1 MKNMFAP
8 KHKLYSCK
16 NSIIYYQKAP
26 AQIVFRLDED
36 ATSQIAKWEEETAY
50 SDEEFK
56 CLQGAADGSPS
67 YSPMLFCVGNGEV
80 NLLLG
85 KSFNYIFQGLYLGQ
99 ESQGLVD
106 LDATACPQVIRKPQR
121 VVLKIEGE
129 AYQTLINWNF
139 WVDEE
144 AFAGKYTYDFYEN
157 LTFDQRFITVKDTAT
172 GETLVVDDSHS
183 LWS

>member
-1 MKNMFAP
+1 MNLFTP

-16 NSIIYYQKAP
+16 DSIIYYQKAP
-26 AQIVFRLDED
+26 DKIIFMIDEKAASKIV
-36 ATSQIAKWEEETAY
+36 KWEEETVY
-50 SDEEFK
+50 SDVEDK
-56 CLQGAADGSPS
+56 CLLGAADGSPS
-67 YSPMLFCVGNGEV
+67 YNPMIFYVGNDEV
-80 NLLLG
+80 KLVLG
-85 KSFNYIFQGLYLGQ
+85 KPFYYIFQGVFHGQ
-99 ESQGLVD
+99 ELQSLVD
-106 LDATACPQVIRKPQR
+106 LDATDCPQMIRKPQR

-157 LTFDQRFITVKDTAT
+157 LTFTQRIITVKDTAT
-172 GETLVVDDSHS
+172 GETLVVDDSDS

>member
-1 MKNMFAP
+1 MNLFTP
-8 KHKLYSCK
+8 KQKLYSCK

-26 AQIVFRLDED
+26 DKIIFMIDEE
-36 ATSQIAKWEEETAY
+36 AASQIAKWEEETVY
-50 SDEEFK
+50 SEQENK
-56 CLQGAADGSPS
+56 CLLGAADGSPS
-67 YSPMLFCVGNGEV
+67 YNPMIFYVDNDEV

-85 KSFNYIFQGLYLGQ
+85 KPFNYIFQGVFQGQ
-99 ESQGLVD
+99 ESQSLVD
-106 LDATACPQVIRKPQR
+106 LDATACPQMITKPQR

-144 AFAGKYTYDFYEN
+144 AFAGKYTYQFYEN
-157 LTFDQRFITVKDTAT
+157 LTFTQRIVTVKDIAT
-172 GETLVVDDSHS
+172 GETLVVDDSDS